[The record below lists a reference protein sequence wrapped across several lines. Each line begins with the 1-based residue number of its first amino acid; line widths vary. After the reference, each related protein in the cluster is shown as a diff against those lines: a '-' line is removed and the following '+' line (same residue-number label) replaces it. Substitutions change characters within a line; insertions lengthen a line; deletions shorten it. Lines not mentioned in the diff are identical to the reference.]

1 MAVESRDVRAGR
13 GLNPARF
20 VLDNGAVFLGKRT
33 ATTPAVAINLAVR
46 AGSICDPADAGGA
59 VWLLSRVIDRGT
71 VTRSAHDVADELDE
85 RGITLRVA
93 VTRHVT
99 SLVCTCLAED
109 FELVF
114 RLLAEIVR
122 QPSLPEDELA
132 TRKREVVTAIR
143 QDQDNP
149 AVCAT
154 ESLMALLYPG
164 GHPYGRRIKGTVD
177 VVEGLPR
184 GRLQRLHAERFAP
197 GELTAVVVGDVE
209 MEHARDLTADVFGD
223 WRTSRPAPAPLAS
236 PLPSTGRR
244 RQVVTMMNKAQ
255 VDIAYGFTTIKRADP
270 GYDALRLMNNILGQ
284 YGLGG
289 RLGDSIRER
298 QGMAY
303 YASSSID
310 PNVVEG
316 PLVIRAGVSAANVD
330 RAIASID
337 EELTRLITDGVT
349 AAELDESRRYLIGAI
364 PRALET
370 NAGIAEFLQLSEFFG
385 LGLDYDLQIP
395 DRLSAVSLDD
405 VNAMV
410 RRTLDPAHAAVV
422 IAGPYG
428 DHESGNRVIG

>member
-1 MAVESRDVRAGR
+1 
-13 GLNPARF
+13 

-33 ATTPAVAINLAVR
+33 ATTPAAAINLAVR
-46 AGSICDPADAGGA
+46 AGSIGDPADAGGA
-59 VWLLSRVIDRGT
+59 VWLLSRVMDRGT
-71 VTRSAHDVADELDE
+71 ATRSAREIADELDD

-109 FELVF
+109 FEPVF
-114 RLLAEIVR
+114 RLLGEIVR

-149 AVCAT
+149 AACAT

-164 GHPYGRRIKGTVD
+164 GHPYGRRIKGTVG
-177 VVEGLPR
+177 VVESLTR
-184 GRLQRLHAERFAP
+184 ERLRRLHAERFAP
-197 GELTAVVVGDVE
+197 AELTAVVVGDID

-223 WRTSRPAPAPLAS
+223 WHTPRPAPVPLAS
-236 PLPSTGRR
+236 PVPSTERR
-244 RQVVTMMNKAQ
+244 RQVLTMMNKAQ

-310 PNVVEG
+310 PNVIEG

-337 EELTRLITDGVT
+337 GELTRLMTDGVT

-370 NAGIAEFLQLSEFFG
+370 NAGIAEFLHLSEFFG

-395 DRLSAVSLDD
+395 DRLRAVSLDD
-405 VNAMV
+405 VNAMA
-410 RRTLDPAHAAVV
+410 RRTLDPARAAVA
-422 IAGPYG
+422 IAGPYA
-428 DHESGNRVIG
+428 D